1 MLTPTNWRA
10 PPQSKL
16 KREAAAGAIE
26 EQLSAKE
33 AVKADNAA
41 SLAKVAENEAQ
52 IRSLRE
58 KTRELQAAHD
68 AQARTKPFK
77 SKHKPYCD
85 WRPSSRFGLSGPVFP
100 N

>member
-1 MLTPTNWRA
+1 MLAPTNWCT
-10 PPQSKL
+10 PLQSKL

-33 AVKADNAA
+33 AVKAGNAA

-68 AQARTKPFK
+68 AQACTKPYQ
-77 SKHKPYCD
+77 P
-85 WRPSSRFGLSGPVFP
+85 
-100 N
+100 